1 MTRATGGSAWA
12 ATSTRSRSFP
22 CAYSSASWIGF
33 TPSCPPFSS
42 TSRTCDTR
50 MSSLIRLCGI
60 VGRVCSTR
68 RRGLKG
74 ASPSC
79 QLPPS
84 SNNKTAAQQRPDPFQ
99 PSRLNLRQARGPGGE
114 EHVRPCFAEL
124 HRSSLA
130 KLRQQLV
137 ERFRGLLPTVRA
149 HSDRVFRLLVAPDDD
164 VRDLLHLRVADPL
177 ADRLVGV
184 VDLDPELV
192 QLLRERPGRVAV
204 VEPDRDH
211 PHLHRSEPDRECAA
225 KVLDQDPHEALE
237 GAEERSVN

>member
-1 MTRATGGSAWA
+1 MTLATGGSACA

-22 CAYSSASWIGF
+22 SAYSIASAVGF
-33 TPSCPPFSS
+33 TPNCSPFSS
-42 TSRTCDTR
+42 TSRTCCAR

-60 VGRVCSTR
+60 TGRVGSTR

-84 SNNKTAAQQRPDPFQ
+84 SKRQDRCTAAAQFPFQ

-130 KLRQQLV
+130 ELRQQLV

-149 HSDRVFRLLVAPDDD
+149 HSDRVFR
-164 VRDLLHLRVADPL
+164 
-177 ADRLVGV
+177 
-184 VDLDPELV
+184 
-192 QLLRERPGRVAV
+192 
-204 VEPDRDH
+204 
-211 PHLHRSEPDRECAA
+211 
-225 KVLDQDPHEALE
+225 
-237 GAEERSVN
+237 

>member
-1 MTRATGGSAWA
+1 MTLATGGSACA
-12 ATSTRSRSFP
+12 ATSTRSRSLP
-22 CAYSSASWIGF
+22 WAYSSASAIGF
-33 TPSCPPFSS
+33 TPSCPPSAS
-42 TSRTCDTR
+42 TSRTCETR

-60 VGRVCSTR
+60 VGRVGSTR

-84 SNNKTAAQQRPDPFQ
+84 SKRQDRCTAAAQFPFQ

-130 KLRQQLV
+130 ELRQQLV
-137 ERFRGLLPTVRA
+137 ERFRGLVPAVCANR
-149 HSDRVFRLLVAPDDD
+149 DRVLGFLVAPDHD
-164 VRDLLHLRVADPL
+164 VRDLLDLGVADPL

-184 VDLDPELV
+184 VDLDAEL
-192 QLLRERPGRVAV
+192 A
-204 VEPDRDH
+204 EP
-211 PHLHRSEPDRECAA
+211 
-225 KVLDQDPHEALE
+225 
-237 GAEERSVN
+237 